1 MEDPEFEKKYP
12 ELHKMRAG
20 QQSKPQD
27 EVFLKAKLMYTVN
40 KICYFLEGE

>member
-20 QQSKPQD
+20 QKSKPQD
-27 EVFLKAKLMYTVN
+27 EVF
-40 KICYFLEGE
+40 